1 MPFIFVAFYHNS
13 QAIILHPLTKQ
24 LKSEIIKKPLFFRAG
39 LDILVFFCIVIPWI
53 KKSVPEIQGPV
64 Y

>member
-24 LKSEIIKKPLFFRAG
+24 LKSEIIKKPLFLRAG
-39 LDILVFFCIVIPWI
+39 LDILVFFCIVILLN
-53 KKSVPEIQGPV
+53 
-64 Y
+64 